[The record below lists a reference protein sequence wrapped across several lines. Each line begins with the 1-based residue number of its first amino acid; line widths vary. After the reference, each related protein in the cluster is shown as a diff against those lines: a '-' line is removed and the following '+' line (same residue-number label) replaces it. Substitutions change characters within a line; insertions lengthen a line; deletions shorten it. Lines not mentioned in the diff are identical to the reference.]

1 MNTNNANIDQMHLV
15 SNLMQGYDKDDLFA
29 EGIKS
34 KSWKNEFFKKVQ
46 TIFYYSKKNLERGVK
61 SFFPKIFK
69 KALIKTKKTL

>member
-46 TIFYYSKKNLERGVK
+46 TIFYYSKKKFGERSK
-61 SFFPKIFK
+61 KLLPKNF
-69 KALIKTKKTL
+69 